1 MAKDD
6 ERLIQEVLAE
16 LGRDADPKV
25 IADRVK
31 RLDLG
36 LPVEDEFI
44 AVCSWLGKTRL
55 IHKLDQHQ
63 APPHSRDDYQ
73 IPDLLAQYQNTGPV
87 LIEVKAKKAHTLSFK
102 PDYLAKLQSYAN
114 LLNIPLLIAWKY
126 RGIWTLFEA
135 KHLTKARKNFNIR
148 FFHALRENLLGVLAG
163 DVAYKIAT
171 GAGVHFRFKKEKL
184 IDTEST
190 DDGFTEQWQM
200 RVDKV
205 GFTSAGA
212 KPTETLDSE
221 VTTLFTTWD
230 LAERQAHSDTHVEM
244 QFVATEDDGIMF
256 SHTALVHLLNWS
268 LPDGAS
274 INWRHTLRR
283 DSVVSNMSHFTQA
296 LQRALEQKVVRIIL
310 NQQPQSWPEFLP
322 K

>member
-1 MAKDD
+1 MAND
-6 ERLIQEVLAE
+6 EDRLIQEVLAE

-36 LPVEDEFI
+36 LPAEDEFI

-63 APPHSRDDYQ
+63 APSHSRDNYQ
-73 IPDLLAQYQNTGPV
+73 VPDILAQYHDNGPV
-87 LIEVKAKKAHTLSFK
+87 LIEVKAKKAQTLSFK
-102 PDYLAKLQSYAN
+102 PDYLARLQSYAD
-114 LLNIPLLIAWKY
+114 LLNMPLLIAWKY
-126 RGIWTLFEA
+126 HGIWTLFDA
-135 KHLTKARKNFNIR
+135 RHLTKARKNFNIR
-148 FFHALRENLLGVLAG
+148 IDHALRENLLGVLAG
-163 DVAYKIAT
+163 DVAYKIAP
-171 GAGVHFRFKKEKL
+171 GAGIHLRFKKEAL
-184 IDTEST
+184 IDTEKT
-190 DDGFTEQWQM
+190 DDGFNEQWQM

-205 GFTSAGA
+205 GFTSAHG
-212 KPTETLDSE
+212 KPTDTLDNE

-230 LAERQAHSDTHVEM
+230 LTERQVHSDTHVEM
-244 QFVATEDDGIMF
+244 QFVATDDDGMMF
-256 SHTALVHLLNWS
+256 GHMALVHLLNWS

-274 INWRHTLRR
+274 INWRHTIRR
-283 DSVVSNMSHFTQA
+283 DSVVSNMSNFAQA

-310 NQQPQSWPEFLP
+310 NQQPQNWPDFLP

>member
-1 MAKDD
+1 MTDD
-6 ERLIQEVLAE
+6 EDRLIQEVLAE

-36 LPVEDEFI
+36 LPAEDEFI

-63 APPHSRDDYQ
+63 APSHSHDDYQ
-73 IPDLLAQYQNTGPV
+73 VPDLLAQYLKTGPV

-102 PDYLAKLQSYAN
+102 PDYLERLQSYAN
-114 LLNIPLLIAWKY
+114 LVNMPLLIAWKY
-126 RGIWTLFEA
+126 HGIWTLFEA
-135 KHLTKARKNFNIR
+135 QHLTKARKNFNIR
-148 FFHALRENLLGVLAG
+148 FDHAMRENLLGVLAG
-163 DVAYKIAT
+163 DVAYKISPE
-171 GAGVHFRFKKEKL
+171 AGVHLRFKKEKL
-184 IDTEST
+184 IDTEKT

-205 GFTSAGA
+205 GFTSADG
-212 KPTETLDSE
+212 KPTDALDDE

-230 LAERQAHSDTHVEM
+230 LTERQIHSDTHIEM
-244 QFVATEDDGIMF
+244 QFVATDDDGMMF
-256 SHTALVHLLNWS
+256 GHMALVHLLNWS

-274 INWRHTLRR
+274 INWRHTIRR
-283 DSVVSNMSHFTQA
+283 DSVVRNMSNFTQA